1 MTLIMHQ
8 HLKFT
13 HAHIAHTQMFV
24 NTVCRHCAR
33 ITLAVQ
39 QKLSINNK
47 QKMKRNEIK
56 PTGDAVT
63 RPAINQ
69 MWDLQRQRQQRV
81 VFIVFRNMQK

>member
-1 MTLIMHQ
+1 MHQ

-13 HAHIAHTQMFV
+13 HKHTHVAHAQMFV

-47 QKMKRNEIK
+47 QKMKRNEMK
-56 PTGDAVT
+56 
-63 RPAINQ
+63 
-69 MWDLQRQRQQRV
+69 
-81 VFIVFRNMQK
+81 